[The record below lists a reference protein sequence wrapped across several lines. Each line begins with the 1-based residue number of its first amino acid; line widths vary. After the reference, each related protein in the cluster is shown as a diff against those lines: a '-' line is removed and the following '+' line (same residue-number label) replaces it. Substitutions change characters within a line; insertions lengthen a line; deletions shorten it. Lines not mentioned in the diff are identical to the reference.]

1 MKIQLSDH
9 FSYSKLI
16 KFTLPTIAMMIFT
29 SIYGVVDGVFV
40 SNCVGSDA
48 FAAVNLIMPIIMIIG
63 SVGFMI
69 GTGGSAIVSKTLG
82 EGKKEKANEY
92 FSMLVYL
99 CVVSGVILSVIGIIF
114 TGPIAVLL
122 GAKGSIAKD
131 CVTYGRTLFFMLT
144 GLFLQN
150 AFQSFLVVAEKPKLG
165 LFVTLLAG
173 FTNMF
178 LDFLFVYVL
187 RFGVF
192 GAALATG
199 ISQFVGSV
207 IPIIYFASGK
217 NNVLKLTKC
226 RFNKDIIIK
235 TCINGS
241 SEMVTNMSMSLV
253 NILYNMQLMKYIGT
267 NGVVAYGI
275 IMYVGFIFVGTYM
288 GYAVGSAPV
297 ISYHYGA
304 GNKDELKNLFK
315 RSLTIIIVSSVVM
328 TLIAEIIAGYL
339 AGIFVS
345 YDNNLLELTTEAI
358 RIYAVSYL
366 ISGINIF
373 ASSFFTALNNGVVS
387 AVISFMRMFVFQ
399 VVMILFL
406 PVVLGISGIWT
417 AVIAAEVLSV
427 VISVM
432 FLVKNRKKPELC
444 LQKTPRGM
452 LLVNSKNPNLCL
464 DFLHVRGCGR

>member
-48 FAAVNLIMPIIMIIG
+48 FATVNLIMPIIMILG

-131 CVTYGRTLFFMLT
+131 CVTYGRTVFFMLT

-165 LFVTLLAG
+165 LFVTVLAG

-328 TLIAEIIAGYL
+328 TFIAEIIAGYL

-366 ISGINIF
+366 ISGVNIF

-399 VVMILFL
+399 IVMILLL

-432 FLVKNRKKPELC
+432 FLVKNRKKY
-444 LQKTPRGM
+444 
-452 LLVNSKNPNLCL
+452 SY
-464 DFLHVRGCGR
+464 

>member
-48 FAAVNLIMPIIMIIG
+48 FAAVNLIMPIIMILG

-122 GAKGSIAKD
+122 GAKGSISKD
-131 CVTYGRTLFFMLT
+131 CVTYGRTVFFMLT

-207 IPIIYFASGK
+207 IPIIYFAGGK

-267 NGVVAYGI
+267 NVVVAYGI

-366 ISGINIF
+366 ISGVNIF

-399 VVMILFL
+399 IVMILLL

-432 FLVKNRKKPELC
+432 FLVKNRKKY
-444 LQKTPRGM
+444 
-452 LLVNSKNPNLCL
+452 SY
-464 DFLHVRGCGR
+464 

>member
-1 MKIQLSDH
+1 
-9 FSYSKLI
+9 
-16 KFTLPTIAMMIFT
+16 MI
-29 SIYGVVDGVFV
+29 
-40 SNCVGSDA
+40 
-48 FAAVNLIMPIIMIIG
+48 LG

-131 CVTYGRTLFFMLT
+131 CVTYGRTVFFMLT

-165 LFVTLLAG
+165 LFVTVLAG

-328 TLIAEIIAGYL
+328 TFIAEIIAGYL

-366 ISGINIF
+366 ISGVNIF

-399 VVMILFL
+399 IVMILLL

-432 FLVKNRKKPELC
+432 FLVKNRKKY
-444 LQKTPRGM
+444 
-452 LLVNSKNPNLCL
+452 SY
-464 DFLHVRGCGR
+464 

>member
-16 KFTLPTIAMMIFT
+16 KFTLPTIAMLIFT

-48 FAAVNLIMPIIMIIG
+48 FAAVNLIMPIIMILG

-131 CVTYGRTLFFMLT
+131 CVTYGRTVFFMLT

-207 IPIIYFASGK
+207 IPIIYFAGGK

-366 ISGINIF
+366 ISGVNIF

-399 VVMILFL
+399 IVMILLL

-432 FLVKNRKKPELC
+432 FLVKNRKKY
-444 LQKTPRGM
+444 
-452 LLVNSKNPNLCL
+452 SY
-464 DFLHVRGCGR
+464 

>member
-48 FAAVNLIMPIIMIIG
+48 FAAVNLIMPIIMILG

-82 EGKKEKANEY
+82 EGRKEKANEY

-131 CVTYGRTLFFMLT
+131 CVTYGRTVFFMLT

-165 LFVTLLAG
+165 LFVTVLAG

-399 VVMILFL
+399 IVMILLL

-432 FLVKNRKKPELC
+432 FLVKNRKKY
-444 LQKTPRGM
+444 
-452 LLVNSKNPNLCL
+452 SY
-464 DFLHVRGCGR
+464 

>member
-1 MKIQLSDH
+1 MEIQLSDH

-48 FAAVNLIMPIIMIIG
+48 FAAVNLIMPIIMILG

-131 CVTYGRTLFFMLT
+131 CVTYGRTVFFMLT

-207 IPIIYFASGK
+207 IPIIYFAGGK

-432 FLVKNRKKPELC
+432 FLVKNRKKY
-444 LQKTPRGM
+444 
-452 LLVNSKNPNLCL
+452 SY
-464 DFLHVRGCGR
+464 